1 MMEYG
6 MRSIALAPVIVVVLL
21 ISLIGMLPG
30 TLQAQ
35 PHQQR
40 EFIHNDLIVRLHPRV
55 DPQAFAASVGLSNR
69 PSDIAALPD
78 RPVYRFR
85 IEDQT
90 APSRKAASLAN
101 HPSVVYA
108 EPNYVSQIPEARRRS
123 SWAVGFSAAE
133 YAAQWAPQ
141 MIRLPAAHAINRG
154 AGVTVAILDT
164 GIDVTHPALQGQLL
178 PGYDFV
184 DNDAD
189 PSEVWS
195 DAHESAYGHGT
206 HVAGLVLLAAPEALI
221 LPLRTLDSTG
231 GGTIWAQVLAL
242 RAAADANA
250 DVINLSFSFDQ
261 RSRLLDETI
270 AELTCTV
277 TGNAKCRARGR
288 SGAVVVVAAGNSGTN
303 VREWPG
309 ASTIPGSVAVTA
321 STERD
326 TLASFATVGPW
337 VTLAA
342 PGEQIISTVPGG
354 EYAVWSGTSM
364 SAPLTSGVAALLRS
378 HHPHL
383 RPADVAKYL
392 VGGAAPIS
400 ETVRYRLDALGA
412 LTHSPE

>member
-1 MMEYG
+1 
-6 MRSIALAPVIVVVLL
+6 
-21 ISLIGMLPG
+21 
-30 TLQAQ
+30 
-35 PHQQR
+35 
-40 EFIHNDLIVRLHPRV
+40 
-55 DPQAFAASVGLSNR
+55 
-69 PSDIAALPD
+69 
-78 RPVYRFR
+78 
-85 IEDQT
+85 
-90 APSRKAASLAN
+90 
-101 HPSVVYA
+101 
-108 EPNYVSQIPEARRRS
+108 
-123 SWAVGFSAAE
+123 
-133 YAAQWAPQ
+133 

>member
-1 MMEYG
+1 M
-6 MRSIALAPVIVVVLL
+6 
-21 ISLIGMLPG
+21 
-30 TLQAQ
+30 
-35 PHQQR
+35 
-40 EFIHNDLIVRLHPRV
+40 HPKV
-55 DPQAFAASVGLSNR
+55 P
-69 PSDIAALPD
+69 
-78 RPVYRFR
+78 
-85 IEDQT
+85 T
-90 APSRKAASLAN
+90 
-101 HPSVVYA
+101 
-108 EPNYVSQIPEARRRS
+108 
-123 SWAVGFSAAE
+123 
-133 YAAQWAPQ
+133 
-141 MIRLPAAHAINRG
+141 
-154 AGVTVAILDT
+154 VT
-164 GIDVTHPALQGQLL
+164 
-178 PGYDFV
+178 
-184 DNDAD
+184 
-189 PSEVWS
+189 ERMWR
-195 DAHESAYGHGT
+195 
-206 HVAGLVLLAAPEALI
+206 AGLVLLAAPEALI
-221 LPLRTLDSTG
+221 LPLRTLNSTG

-270 AELTCTV
+270 AEMTCTV

-321 STERD
+321 STDRD

-412 LTHSPE
+412 LTHVKE